1 MARPTKHPKPKVI
14 TIRLTEYEWRFLDV
28 RCSILSLHFGRRRK
42 VTPSVYM
49 RTLLER
55 EMSKFDLWRTRSNY
69 LKSSVGGAKVDYAEC
84 LHDWGDVMAD
94 EMHNHAYRWSDK
106 MPECCADIVV
116 SWQTPDGGRGMT
128 WCSVSADGS
137 VRPKSEI
144 PHDALLFGWV
154 YDR

>member
-84 LHDWGDVMAD
+84 LHD
-94 EMHNHAYRWSDK
+94 
-106 MPECCADIVV
+106 
-116 SWQTPDGGRGMT
+116 
-128 WCSVSADGS
+128 
-137 VRPKSEI
+137 
-144 PHDALLFGWV
+144 
-154 YDR
+154 